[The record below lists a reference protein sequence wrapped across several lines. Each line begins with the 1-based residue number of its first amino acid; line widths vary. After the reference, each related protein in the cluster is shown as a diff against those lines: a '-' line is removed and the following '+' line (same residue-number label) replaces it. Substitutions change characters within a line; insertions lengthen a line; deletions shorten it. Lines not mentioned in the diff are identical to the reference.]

1 MDTTWDKKRI
11 AKEIVAWLLALWL
24 CFIFFRAGIDKFDD
38 ASGWSRAFRGWGFS
52 VWFRV
57 LIGVLEVIAAL
68 LLLVPRTVAYGTITI
83 GVVMIGAAV
92 TQLMSHHPHPAAYV
106 MLVLSTVLLVLRRK
120 DAWLPARFGVR
131 R

>member
-1 MDTTWDKKRI
+1 MNRKHL

-24 CFIFFRAGIDKFDD
+24 CFIFFRAGIAKFDD

-57 LIGVLEVIAAL
+57 LIGVLEVIGAL

-92 TQLMSHHPHPAAYV
+92 TQLLQHRPHPAAYV
-106 MLVLSTVLLVLRRK
+106 MLTLAMVLLALRRK
-120 DAWLPARFGVR
+120 DWWRPAGFGVR
-131 R
+131 

>member
-1 MDTTWDKKRI
+1 MDKKRI

-24 CFIFFRAGIDKFDD
+24 CWIFFRAGIDKFDD

-68 LLLVPRTVAYGTITI
+68 LLLVPRTVAYGTILSA
-83 GVVMIGAAV
+83 VVMIGAAA
-92 TQLMSHHPHPAAYV
+92 TQLLHPRPHPAAYM
-106 MLVLSTVLLVLRRK
+106 MLTLATVLFFLRRK
-120 DAWLPARFGVR
+120 ERFGVR
-131 R
+131 

>member
-1 MDTTWDKKRI
+1 MDTNWDKKRI

-38 ASGWSRAFRGWGFS
+38 TSGWSRAFRGWGFS

-57 LIGVLEVIAAL
+57 LIGVLEVIGAL

-92 TQLMSHHPHPAAYV
+92 TQLLQHRPHPAAYV
-106 MLVLSTVLLVLRRK
+106 MLVLATVLFVLRRK
-120 DAWLPARFGVR
+120 ELWRPGR
-131 R
+131 